1 MAESCKLEEVI
12 IKAIPEIREKGHK
25 KPTINTITKRLE
37 QENCSYSEGEI
48 KEAVERL
55 IRRGQEENR
64 GKNGEES
71 LYVVTPDVLQKHN
84 PCPMPMLSVPHT
96 KNLFCFGHKWKP
108 S

>member
-55 IRRGQEENR
+55 IKADLHGTIF
-64 GKNGEES
+64 
-71 LYVVTPDVLQKHN
+71 VTIVIKFRDDFPHEIHN
-84 PCPMPMLSVPHT
+84 DFVSDLH
-96 KNLFCFGHKWKP
+96 
-108 S
+108 